1 MTISPPLQ
9 IIVIGAGLIGPRH
22 AQHVVNNPNTKLAAL
37 IDPSPNAIEI
47 SRKLSTPLYRS
58 IDEYFECIKEY
69 NLPQPDGAI
78 VCTPNHTHVKI
89 SAQLISRGLNV
100 LVEKPVSICPEDAKA
115 LKCFVEDKEV
125 KVLVGH
131 HRRFNPFIIAAK
143 ESLALVGDVIAI
155 QGTWTLKKPLSYF
168 TTSPWRTDIKS
179 GGGPLLINLVHD
191 IDLLQYL
198 FGKIEK
204 VYAEPVKKQRKQFKN
219 VDEGACIILKFENGI
234 TGTFICADNVTSS
247 FNFESGTG
255 ENPLIPA
262 DDKIEGFYRV
272 FGSKGTLSIPDLTL
286 YHQQSLG
293 DEKHGWNSS
302 VTQTSLVEERTQL
315 RKIMPFD
322 CQLNHFVDII
332 RGKADPL
339 CTIEDGMD
347 SLLCVAAIL
356 ESVESQL
363 PVSVR
368 TIEDISPNPEAIA
381 SALE

>member
-1 MTISPPLQ
+1 MTISPPLH

-22 AQHVVNNPNTKLAAL
+22 AQHVSKNSHTILAAL
-37 IDPSPNAIEI
+37 IDPSPNAKAVAK
-47 SRKLSTPLYRS
+47 KLNTPLYRS
-58 IDEYFECIKEY
+58 IQEYFDYIKEY
-69 NLPQPDGAI
+69 SLPQPDGALI
-78 VCTPNHTHVKI
+78 CTPNHTHVKI
-89 SAQLISRGLNV
+89 SAELLSRGVNV

-115 LKCFVEDKEV
+115 LKCFVEDKDV

-143 ESLALVGDVIAI
+143 ERLESVGDVIAI
-155 QGTWTLKKPLSYF
+155 QGTWALKKPLSYF

-198 FGKIEK
+198 FGKIER
-204 VYAEPVKKQRKQFKN
+204 VYAEPVKKQRTQFKN
-219 VDEGACIILKFENGI
+219 VDEGACIVLKFENGI

-262 DDKIEGFYRV
+262 DDNIEGFYRV

-286 YHQQSLG
+286 YHQQSLA
-293 DEKHGWNSS
+293 DDKHGWNSS
-302 VTQTSLVEERTQL
+302 VSKTSLINERSRL
-315 RKIMPFD
+315 REILPFD
-322 CQLNHFVDII
+322 AQLDHFVDVI
-332 RGKADPL
+332 RGDSEPL
-339 CTIEDGMD
+339 CTIEDGMT

-363 PVSVR
+363 PVTVK
-368 TIEDISPNPEAIA
+368 TVEDISPNFEAI
-381 SALE
+381 SFTLS